1 MGLLDME
8 GLRRSA
14 VVLEFLNAPSHR
26 IAEQSGAVALIRSVR
41 VRLTGEP
48 GGVEVV
54 VRAEAPSRCAVRL
67 ALRPIEEMEWEEQP
81 APTLEG
87 SAWEPC

>member
-1 MGLLDME
+1 ML
-8 GLRRSA
+8 
-14 VVLEFLNAPSHR
+14 LEFLNAPSHR
-26 IAEQSGAVALIRSVR
+26 VTDEEPRSAVALIRSVR

-54 VRAEAPSRCAVRL
+54 IRAEAPSRCAVRL
-67 ALRPIEEMEWEEQP
+67 ALRPIEGMEEWESP

-87 SAWEPC
+87 SAWEPWMPKGRS